1 MQRVT
6 AFGAKT
12 KTHHDLLFCFGVF
25 FFSWHFASGGLS
37 LGEFTLINEES
48 LLEKQNIWRLI
59 DVAASQLQLF
69 EVHTSVQ
76 PSQSVRLI
84 GNQTFV

>member
-1 MQRVT
+1 MISRFFV
-6 AFGAKT
+6 
-12 KTHHDLLFCFGVF
+12 LF
-25 FFSWHFASGGLS
+25 FFSWRFASGGLS

-59 DVAASQLQLF
+59 DVAASWIQLF
-69 EVHTSVQ
+69 EVHSSVQ

-84 GNQTFV
+84 ANQTFV